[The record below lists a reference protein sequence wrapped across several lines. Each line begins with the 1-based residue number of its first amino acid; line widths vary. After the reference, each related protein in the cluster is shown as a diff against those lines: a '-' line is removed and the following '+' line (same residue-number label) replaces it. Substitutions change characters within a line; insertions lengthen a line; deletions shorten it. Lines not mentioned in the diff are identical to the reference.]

1 LDQRAPE
8 PSDEDEPSDSDES
21 GKALPSKTFSFMG
34 KNDVGGSPKKSRE
47 LTEEEVRKVR
57 EARIQQQQ
65 SDPNYLKG
73 GLTPSSSLIKNY
85 LKGGLTSSSSL
96 IKNSNITTADVD
108 SIPIRQLSDVIPGGA
123 TGVPSLLIPGLA
135 SADQYSSTQGL
146 KRVGAKRKRKTARER
161 SIRRVR

>member
-1 LDQRAPE
+1 
-8 PSDEDEPSDSDES
+8 
-21 GKALPSKTFSFMG
+21 MG

-73 GLTPSSSLIKNY
+73 GLT
-85 LKGGLTSSSSL
+85 SSSSL
-96 IKNSNITTADVD
+96 IKNSSSTTADVD

-123 TGVPSLLIPGLA
+123 SGVPSLLIPGLA
-135 SADQYSSTQGL
+135 SADQYFDPGYVNINSDTTLQSMMNVKLSKQRFRHCYENGL
-146 KRVGAKRKRKTARER
+146 IKTIQMIPHNLQVSVKSA
-161 SIRRVR
+161 SLY

>member
-1 LDQRAPE
+1 
-8 PSDEDEPSDSDES
+8 
-21 GKALPSKTFSFMG
+21 MG

-73 GLTPSSSLIKNY
+73 GLT
-85 LKGGLTSSSSL
+85 SSSSL
-96 IKNSNITTADVD
+96 IKNSSSTTADVD

-123 TGVPSLLIPGLA
+123 SGVPSLLIPGLA
-135 SADQYSSTQGL
+135 SADQYFDPGYVNINSDTTLQSMMNVKLSKQRFRHCYENGL
-146 KRVGAKRKRKTARER
+146 IKMFQMIPHNLYVSVKLT
-161 SIRRVR
+161 SLY

>member
-1 LDQRAPE
+1 
-8 PSDEDEPSDSDES
+8 
-21 GKALPSKTFSFMG
+21 MG

-73 GLTPSSSLIKNY
+73 GLT
-85 LKGGLTSSSSL
+85 SSSSL
-96 IKNSNITTADVD
+96 IKNSSSTTADVD

-123 TGVPSLLIPGLA
+123 SGVPSLLIPGLA
-135 SADQYSSTQGL
+135 SADQYFDPGYVNINSDTTLQSMMNVKLSKQRFRHCYESSFITDW
-146 KRVGAKRKRKTARER
+146 RVVPTY
-161 SIRRVR
+161 SCCCWFI

>member
-1 LDQRAPE
+1 
-8 PSDEDEPSDSDES
+8 
-21 GKALPSKTFSFMG
+21 MG

-73 GLTPSSSLIKNY
+73 GLT
-85 LKGGLTSSSSL
+85 SSSSL
-96 IKNSNITTADVD
+96 IKNSSSTTADVD

-123 TGVPSLLIPGLA
+123 SGVPSLLIPGLA
-135 SADQYSSTQGL
+135 SADQYFDPGYVNINSDTTLQSMMNVKLSKQRFRHCYENGL
-146 KRVGAKRKRKTARER
+146 IKT
-161 SIRRVR
+161 IQTIPHNL

>member
-1 LDQRAPE
+1 MVKKWRKLEKRFIDQAF
-8 PSDEDEPSDSDES
+8 SNWQ
-21 GKALPSKTFSFMG
+21 TFSFMG

-73 GLTPSSSLIKNY
+73 GM
-85 LKGGLTSSSSL
+85 TSSSSL

-123 TGVPSLLIPGLA
+123 SGVPSLLIPGLA
-135 SADQYSSTQGL
+135 SADQYFDPGYVIINWDHYKGQIKLFNQIWLIEVLGY
-146 KRVGAKRKRKTARER
+146 
-161 SIRRVR
+161 I